1 MSTPEIT
8 NPAQSVERT
17 VETIRP
23 PRTDTY
29 RIEHFTESSDSA
41 MAHLAWEI
49 HAQGYQEMGFVHTE
63 AVTESGYLPTSIDKA
78 RGENV
83 DYYVAMGERAQVGEI
98 LEDMA
103 SLRKISIPE
112 NGDLEDL
119 PAYQMSKDV
128 LYEDAKNELHAI
140 GNSHIKEISALARTH
155 DAGPIAVFEL
165 VRDIIH
171 EARGKDEVFF
181 YCIVSKTFDTFQ
193 ATFGDKLVQQVGSPI
208 ELHDERVGDHIKL
221 IPTLSR
227 IDQSFQRIAAA
238 IDESNNP
245 LDKKRLTRTLFFLA
259 DGLSDN
265 ELDEEFIP
273 ICGERVRQELR
284 GAR

>member
-1 MSTPEIT
+1 MSTPET
-8 NPAQSVERT
+8 TKPLHSVERT
-17 VETIRP
+17 AEVMRP

-29 RIEHFTESSDSA
+29 VIEHFTEKSDPA

-63 AVTESGYLPTSIDKA
+63 AVTKSGYLPPSIDKA

-83 DYYVAMGERAQVGEI
+83 DYFVAIGERAQVGEI

-103 SLRKISIPE
+103 SLRKISIPN
-112 NGDLEDL
+112 NGGLEDL

-128 LYEDAKNELHAI
+128 LYTDAKDELDAF
-140 GNSHIKEISALARTH
+140 GNDQIKEISALARTH
-155 DAGPIAVFEL
+155 DAEPMAVFEL

-171 EARGKDEVFF
+171 DARGKDEVFF
-181 YCIVSKTFDTFQ
+181 YCIVSKTFDAFQ
-193 ATFGDKLVQQVGSPI
+193 ATFGDKLVRQVGEPI
-208 ELHDERVGDHIKL
+208 ELHDARVGDNIKL
-221 IPTLSR
+221 IPTMSR
-227 IDQSFQRIAAA
+227 VDQSFQLIAGA
-238 IDESNNP
+238 IRETNNP

-273 ICGERVRQELR
+273 ICGERIRQKLR
-284 GAR
+284 GER